1 MSVSSLHNISLIL
14 LFSLHVHLCLGNY
27 FFNKEPVFLILVMK
41 KILFLLFILLNGS
54 ALFSQDMANFR
65 LYSPGDNAEQ
75 SIAAAVKQAKEQGK
89 FVFIQAGGNWCVWC
103 ARFNDYIHSD
113 RQIDSMIR
121 SDFVVYHLNYSQENY
136 NAKLLAKYGY
146 PQRFGFPVFLILDG
160 EGRLLHTQN
169 SGYLE
174 DGKKS
179 YDRGKVMEFFLTW
192 RPKALDPAQYKE
204 Q

>member
-1 MSVSSLHNISLIL
+1 
-14 LFSLHVHLCLGNY
+14 
-27 FFNKEPVFLILVMK
+27 MK

-54 ALFSQDMANFR
+54 VLFSQDKANFR

-75 SIAAAVKQAKEQGK
+75 SISAAVKQAKEQGK
-89 FVFIQAGGNWCVWC
+89 FVLIQAGGNWCGWC
-103 ARFNDYIHSD
+103 IIFNDYIHAD

-146 PQRFGFPVFLILDG
+146 PQRFGFPVFLILDR
-160 EGRLLHTQN
+160 EGRLLHTQD

-174 DGKKS
+174 NGKTS
-179 YDRGKVMEFFLTW
+179 YDREKVMHFLLTW